1 MLFFLKSLHFF
12 PILNKLF
19 ERKVL
24 SPKMFRNNFLKKKKK
39 NSWVDILCQKYK
51 AIYNRDNISIK
62 YQCHEGQ
69 RKAEACLRSKRTD

>member
-1 MLFFLKSLHFF
+1 
-12 PILNKLF
+12 
-19 ERKVL
+19 
-24 SPKMFRNNFLKKKKK
+24 MFSNYLLKKKKK
-39 NSWVDILCQKYK
+39 KKSWVDILCQKYK